1 MTTQADTP
9 VATTAVL
16 HVGGLHYASEQAVVE
31 GVLGR
36 RPGVLDVDANPVAQT
51 ATVTFD
57 PEVTSVA
64 GLRHW
69 IEECGYHC
77 AGQSVPGH
85 VCDPLAEPGRE
96 EPHDYAVADRA
107 EDAHGHGHG
116 GHAGMSMET
125 MARDMR
131 NRFLVALIFTIP
143 SVLWSMVGT
152 ELLGSELATPFGVD
166 RDVWLLV
173 LSLPIVLYASSIF
186 FTGAVAALA
195 GTDAGHDGPR
205 RRGDRHGLDLLRR
218 RHVLHRRR
226 RLLRSRRDARRRS
239 CCSATGSRCAPAAA
253 RTTPSARCW
262 TSPRQRRWSYATASP
277 SRCRPPRSSSATC
290 CSSARERSCP
300 STRSSRRARA
310 EVDESTVTGE
320 SLPVHKGP
328 GDQLIGATINKNGTL
343 RARASAVGVGH
354 RARADRQARAGSPE
368 LQGAGPAP
376 RRPRRVLAR
385 ARRTVRRPHHLRHLV
400 LRRRSRHRG
409 RRSCSRSPS
418 SSSHAPTRSGSRP
431 RRRSWSA
438 AGSAPQRGILF
449 KHALALEQAAS
460 LDTVVLDKTGTLTRG
475 RAARSSRSSPPTGSP
490 KTRCCASS
498 RPPRARASTRS
509 PKPSSRR
516 PSHAR

>member
-1 MTTQADTP
+1 MTVHTETP
-9 VATTAVL
+9 VGTTAVL

-116 GHAGMSMET
+116 GHAGMSMDT

-166 RDVWLLV
+166 HDVWLLV

-186 FTGAVAALA
+186 FTGAVAALRA
-195 GTDAGHDGPR
+195 RTLDMMVLVAVAIGTAWIYSDR
-205 RRGDRHGLDLLRR
+205 RD
-218 RHVLHRRR
+218 VLHRRR
-226 RLLRSRRDARRRS
+226 RLLRSRRDARD
-239 CCSATGSRCAPAAA
+239 
-253 RTTPSARCW
+253 
-262 TSPRQRRWSYATASP
+262 
-277 SRCRPPRSSSATC
+277 
-290 CSSARERSCP
+290 
-300 STRSSRRARA
+300 
-310 EVDESTVTGE
+310 V
-320 SLPVHKGP
+320 
-328 GDQLIGATINKNGTL
+328 
-343 RARASAVGVGH
+343 
-354 RARADRQARAGSPE
+354 
-368 LQGAGPAP
+368 
-376 RRPRRVLAR
+376 
-385 ARRTVRRPHHLRHLV
+385 
-400 LRRRSRHRG
+400 
-409 RRSCSRSPS
+409 
-418 SSSHAPTRSGSRP
+418 
-431 RRRSWSA
+431 
-438 AGSAPQRGILF
+438 
-449 KHALALEQAAS
+449 
-460 LDTVVLDKTGTLTRG
+460 
-475 RAARSSRSSPPTGSP
+475 RAARSLV
-490 KTRCCASS
+490 
-498 RPPRARASTRS
+498 
-509 PKPSSRR
+509 
-516 PSHAR
+516 